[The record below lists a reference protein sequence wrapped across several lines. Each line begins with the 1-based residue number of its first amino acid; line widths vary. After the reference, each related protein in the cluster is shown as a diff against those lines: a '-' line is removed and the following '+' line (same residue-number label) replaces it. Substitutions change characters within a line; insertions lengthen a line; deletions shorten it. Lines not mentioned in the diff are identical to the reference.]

1 VAELIASALASI
13 TMGISPWV
21 PSCLS
26 LASLVLSLVLLW
38 WMPQPAKS
46 KEYSIRVNNSEEL
59 PTQTR
64 IVEAAAHT
72 TLPPKKSLA
81 EDIIAAVSVPNVL
94 LVVPIF
100 LVGIFRYTTLD
111 VLIQYASNRFD
122 LKISTGAIFYT
133 ETAAINIALFL
144 FVVPQVTDY
153 LRKHYKVRPLFMDL
167 VLVRTSAILM
177 CIGSLSIGLAPSGK
191 LLPLGMKLLCR

>member
-1 VAELIASALASI
+1 
-13 TMGISPWV
+13 M
-21 PSCLS
+21 S

-38 WMPQPAKS
+38 WMPQPEKARES
-46 KEYSIRVNNSEEL
+46 SSRTRNSEEPPGQIFGGDDDADTARL
-59 PTQTR
+59 TKKNSL
-64 IVEAAAHT
+64 VDDLVAAA
-72 TLPPKKSLA
+72 
-81 EDIIAAVSVPNVL
+81 SVPNIR

-111 VLIQYASNRFD
+111 VLIQYASNRFG

-144 FVVPQVTDY
+144 FLIPQATDY
-153 LRKHYKVRPLFMDL
+153 LRKKYHVRPLFMDL

-177 CIGSLSIGLAPSGK
+177 CMGSLSIGLAPSGK
-191 LLPLGMKLLCR
+191 LLPLGKLFY